1 MLIRTRV
8 LTTAIFLSMVLMLV
22 AAMYYGRSS
31 AEPKLPAGITAQE
44 YRRAREAF
52 ELKYRKVADEIDVL
66 SWVAERKL
74 ASHDPAD
81 ALSCFAAIPTAHPKY
96 GHMARYQQGHIL
108 LKLHR
113 AVEAEQQ
120 FRELIAAEEEAPILE
135 PRLLIVARENLRHI
149 LEVELRFEERHR
161 LLKGI
166 IERGEEDPFEAVVY
180 GFPTVLRWNGPESI
194 LWLEQFHAAG
204 PHSPWLEIALGR
216 YRTGQGRLDEARP
229 ILERVYQEEPT
240 NLWAAAALI
249 ACWQECGDLDR
260 AGELSEKLPPQSK
273 DDPWQLLTL
282 RGAFA
287 LQNGNAD
294 VALAAYEQMLRQV
307 RTCTEAWQGVAQ
319 AAQLKND
326 VERRTKALGM
336 VAGLGRIQNHLGK
349 PLQDAADPN
358 SFLDVADLC
367 VEYNLLTEGA
377 LMVRAAIHQAP
388 QNERVLATRKA
399 IRERLANEGLPA
411 LLGP

>member
-1 MLIRTRV
+1 MLTRPRL
-8 LTTAIFLSMVLMLV
+8 LTMAILLSMSLLLL
-22 AAMYYGRSS
+22 AAIYYVRNPVG
-31 AEPKLPAGITAQE
+31 PGLPAEISAPE

-52 ELKYRKVADEIDVL
+52 ELKYRKVADQIDVL
-66 SWVAERKL
+66 SWIAERKL
-74 ASHDPAD
+74 ASNDPAD
-81 ALSCFAAIPTAHPKY
+81 AIPCFAAIPTSHPKY
-96 GHMARYQQGHIL
+96 GHMARYQQGQIL

-120 FRELIAAEEEAPILE
+120 FRELIAAEEATPVLE
-135 PRLLIVARENLRHI
+135 PRRLINARGNLRHI
-149 LEVELRFEERHR
+149 LEVELRFEERQR
-161 LLKGI
+161 LLTGVV
-166 IERGEEDPFEAVVY
+166 ERREEDAFEAVVY
-180 GFPTVLRWNGPESI
+180 CFPTVLRWNGPESI

-229 ILERVYQEEPT
+229 ILERIYQEQPT

-249 ACWQECGDLDR
+249 ACLQECGDLDR
-260 AGELSEKLPPQSK
+260 AAELLEKLPPQSE

-282 RGAFA
+282 RGSFA

-294 VALAAYEQMLRQV
+294 VALAAYEQMLQQV
-307 RTCTEAWQGVAQ
+307 RTCTEAWQGLAQ

-326 VERRTKALGM
+326 IERRTKALGM
-336 VAGLGRIQNHLGK
+336 VAALGRIQNHLGK
-349 PLQDAADPN
+349 PLQNAADPN

-367 VEYNLLTEGA
+367 GEYNLLREGA
-377 LMVRAAIHQAP
+377 LMVRAAIQRAP
-388 QNERVLATRKA
+388 QNERVLVTRKA
-399 IRERLANEGLPA
+399 FRERLAKEGLPA

>member
-1 MLIRTRV
+1 MLIRPRLLGSAIL
-8 LTTAIFLSMVLMLV
+8 LTLALVLV
-22 AAMYYGRSS
+22 AAIYCGRKYV
-31 AEPKLPAGITAQE
+31 EPKLPAGVTAQE

-66 SWVAERKL
+66 SWIAERKL
-74 ASHDPAD
+74 ASNDPAD
-81 ALSCFAAIPTAHPKY
+81 AILCFAAIPTAHPKY
-96 GHMARYQQGHIL
+96 GHMARYQQGQVL

-120 FRELIAAEEEAPILE
+120 FRELIAAEESAPVLE

-161 LLKGI
+161 LLAGV
-166 IERGEEDPFEAVVY
+166 IERGDEDAFEAVVY
-180 GFPTVLRWNGPESI
+180 CFPTVLRWNGPESI
-194 LWLEQFHAAG
+194 HWLEQFHAA
-204 PHSPWLEIALGR
+204 SPRNSWLEIALGR

-229 ILERVYQEEPT
+229 ILESVSQEQPA

-249 ACWQECGDLDR
+249 VCLQECGDLDR
-260 AGELSEKLPPQSK
+260 AGEVVAKLPPQSE

-282 RGAFA
+282 RGSFA

-294 VALAAYEQMLRQV
+294 VALAAYDQLLRQV

-349 PLQDAADPN
+349 PLQNAADPN
-358 SFLDVADLC
+358 SYLDVADLC

-388 QNERVLATRKA
+388 QHERVLATRKA